1 MKSNEITAVK
11 ILENVEALI
20 AELEEMGT
28 AITTRTLDWNRYN
41 WKYANYRTGKTRY
54 VFKMDAVYEE
64 LSIFDWW
71 NDTLSMSQLKKMKKF
86 LKEAIKLGFTGYV
99 CFKVGATGCSNGM
112 WAHKELSTD
121 GCSPKEG
128 ACLYHSFTPD
138 YNEYE
143 VNLGNGWIYGRTF
156 KTAKELEKFIAE
168 NKEV

>member
-1 MKSNEITAVK
+1 MNSNEITAVR

-20 AELEEMGT
+20 AELEQSSWTYKPE
-28 AITTRTLDWNRYN
+28 RYTI
-41 WKYANYRTGKTRY
+41 NYRSVTG
-54 VFKMDAVYEE
+54 FKMDAVYSE

-71 NDTLSMSQLKKMKKF
+71 KDTLSKSQLKKMAKF

-121 GCSPKEG
+121 GYSPKEG

-143 VNLGNGWIYGRTF
+143 VNLGDGWVYGRNF
-156 KTAKELEKFIAE
+156 KTNKELEKFIAE
-168 NKEV
+168 NKEA